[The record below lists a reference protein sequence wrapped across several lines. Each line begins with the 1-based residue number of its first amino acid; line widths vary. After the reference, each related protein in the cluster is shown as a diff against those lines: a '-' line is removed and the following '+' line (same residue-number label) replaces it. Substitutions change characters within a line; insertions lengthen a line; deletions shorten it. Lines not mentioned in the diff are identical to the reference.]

1 MKGECAMTSSEQP
14 QSHDLNFKTI
24 LVENS
29 WDAITFAIPKCV
41 EFFKHPPEIVP
52 IREETLK
59 LFFSDSFLR
68 TDAPFLATYEDLA
81 FTFLLEHQHD
91 LYSFS
96 IYQLARYT
104 SHLEEQYKRDVI
116 PIVYFPNASAKSKTL
131 LKETKSAFMGKRY
144 HYFTY
149 EAVCLKDFWAK
160 KYLGSSNIVAR
171 LMLPFMRFSKQD
183 WLEIFDNAI
192 TGVLEL
198 VNPAEGLRRSKYLDF
213 LTYYFKL
220 DKQEWEIYQDYK
232 NAKNESEVIDMIG
245 TLLKEEGK
253 REGKI
258 EQGRDSLLLL
268 FPQKLGSMPAEIEQA
283 IRALNDEN
291 RIQNIMARFM
301 EINDWQQLKYYLN

>member
-1 MKGECAMTSSEQP
+1 MTTSETP

-29 WDAITFAIPKCV
+29 WDAITFAMPKCGQ
-41 EFFKHPPEIVP
+41 FFQHPPEIVP

-68 TDAPFLATYEDLA
+68 TDAPFLATYKDLA

-91 LYSFS
+91 QYSFS
-96 IYQLARYT
+96 IYQLARYV
-104 SHLEEQYKRDVI
+104 SHLEEEYERDVI
-116 PIVYFPNASAKSKTL
+116 PIVYFPNASSKSKAL

-149 EAVCLKDFWAK
+149 EAVCLKDLWAK
-160 KYLGSSNIVAR
+160 KYLGSSNLVAR

-183 WLEIFDNAI
+183 WLEVLDNAI

-198 VNPAEGLRRSKYLDF
+198 VSPTEGLRRNKYLDF

-220 DKQEWEIYQDYK
+220 DEKEWAVYQDYK
-232 NAKNESEVIDMIG
+232 KAQNQGEVIDMITTLFEEKG
-245 TLLKEEGK
+245 KIKGKVEEGRDTLLW
-253 REGKI
+253 
-258 EQGRDSLLLL
+258 LYA
-268 FPQKLGSMPAEIEQA
+268 QKLGPMPMEIEQA
-283 IRALNDEN
+283 IRELNDVN
-291 RIQNIMARFM
+291 RIHDIRARFM
-301 EINDWQQLKYYLN
+301 EINTWQQLKQYL